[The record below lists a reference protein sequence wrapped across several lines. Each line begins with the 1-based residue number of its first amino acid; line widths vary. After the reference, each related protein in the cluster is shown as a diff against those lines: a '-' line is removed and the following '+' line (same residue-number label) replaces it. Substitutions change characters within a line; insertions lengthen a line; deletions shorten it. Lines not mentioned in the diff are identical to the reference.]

1 MEGDRMKRE
10 DGERR
15 PERREHRG
23 DRPEPREHR
32 GDRPERRED
41 PWDRR
46 GDRDEPWRG
55 IPFPERREGDRRHDR
70 DERREGDRRDD
81 RRGRPERREDRRDDR
96 RPERPE
102 RRDDRGCED
111 CKEAGDDEK
120 DGIVVEVKAYVKD
133 KDFEG
138 DRMKREDGERRP
150 ERREHR
156 GDRPEG

>member
-1 MEGDRMKRE
+1 MMRE
-10 DGERR
+10 DGER

-32 GDRPERRED
+32 GERP
-41 PWDRR
+41 
-46 GDRDEPWRG
+46 
-55 IPFPERREGDRRHDR
+55 
-70 DERREGDRRDD
+70 ERREGDRRDD
-81 RRGRPERREDRRDDR
+81 RWGRPERREDRRDDR

-138 DRMKREDGERRP
+138 DRIMREDGKRP
-150 ERREHR
+150 
-156 GDRPEG
+156 